1 MQRSHRIGGS
11 ERAPTTGAS
20 FRFSESM
27 RLPQHEHLSFR
38 ALRAHQPP
46 PPGYSA
52 VSLAQ
57 ILRADRAAWNMIAEK
72 ISTLKRNAQGD
83 LPLELEIQRVLAHPS
98 VSFHLLPLP
107 SKPAPSAPVRPGN
120 KRERER
126 AHGHERFRELHQ
138 LQLHPKAKK
147 GSKNRIQL
155 QTSPQNS
162 SERHC
167 KPLEGIDCAGLTVWE
182 RSVLMQSQVRSV
194 HEAFTYAPNQIVRSH
209 TACRSRSDKHLRASR
224 CCPLQKQLFET
235 KVVSW
240 IRGVRLKNFT
250 V

>member
-1 MQRSHRIGGS
+1 MPK
-11 ERAPTTGAS
+11 ET
-20 FRFSESM
+20 FRWNLKFKEF
-27 RLPQHEHLSFR
+27 LPIHPFLSTCCHCPANR
-38 ALRAHQPP
+38 HHPHP
-46 PPGYSA
+46 C
-52 VSLAQ
+52 
-57 ILRADRAAWNMIAEK
+57 DRATRERE
-72 ISTLKRNAQGD
+72 STRSRTL
-83 LPLELEIQRVLAHPS
+83 QRTPS
-98 VSFHLLPLP
+98 A
-107 SKPAPSAPVRPGN
+107 PAPSKVATAQQTGTIRTHATGQQ
-120 KRERER
+120 ERER

-235 KVVSW
+235 KVIFW
-240 IRGVRLKNFT
+240 IRGIRLKNFT
-250 V
+250 VYKFVQDQAA

>member
-20 FRFSESM
+20 FRFSESV

-107 SKPAPSAPVRPGN
+107 SKPAPSAPMRPGN
-120 KRERER
+120 KRERESTR
-126 AHGHERFRELHQ
+126 SRTLQRTPSAPAPSKGKERFQEQDPAPNVPTKLIG
-138 LQLHPKAKK
+138 KA
-147 GSKNRIQL
+147 L
-155 QTSPQNS
+155 QTPGGDRLCRAYSLGKVCPDAKPGEKCPRGLHLC
-162 SERHC
+162 SEPNC
-167 KPLEGIDCAGLTVWE
+167 QKPH
-182 RSVLMQSQVRSV
+182 SMQ
-194 HEAFTYAPNQIVRSH
+194 E
-209 TACRSRSDKHLRASR
+209 
-224 CCPLQKQLFET
+224 QK
-235 KVVSW
+235 
-240 IRGVRLKNFT
+240 
-250 V
+250 

>member
-1 MQRSHRIGGS
+1 MPK
-11 ERAPTTGAS
+11 ET
-20 FRFSESM
+20 FRWNLKFKEF
-27 RLPQHEHLSFR
+27 LPIHPFLSTCCHCPANR
-38 ALRAHQPP
+38 HHPHP
-46 PPGYSA
+46 C
-52 VSLAQ
+52 
-57 ILRADRAAWNMIAEK
+57 DRA
-72 ISTLKRNAQGD
+72 T
-83 LPLELEIQRVLAHPS
+83 
-98 VSFHLLPLP
+98 
-107 SKPAPSAPVRPGN
+107 
-120 KRERER
+120 RERER

>member
-1 MQRSHRIGGS
+1 MCSAATELEAVNALRRQ
-11 ERAPTTGAS
+11 ALA

-126 AHGHERFRELHQ
+126 EHTVTNASENSISSSSIQRQRKVPRTGSSSKRPHKTHRKGIANPWRGSIVPG
-138 LQLHPKAKK
+138 LQFGK
-147 GSKNRIQL
+147 GLS
-155 QTSPQNS
+155 
-162 SERHC
+162 
-167 KPLEGIDCAGLTVWE
+167 
-182 RSVLMQSQVRSV
+182 
-194 HEAFTYAPNQIVRSH
+194 
-209 TACRSRSDKHLRASR
+209 
-224 CCPLQKQLFET
+224 
-235 KVVSW
+235 
-240 IRGVRLKNFT
+240 
-250 V
+250 